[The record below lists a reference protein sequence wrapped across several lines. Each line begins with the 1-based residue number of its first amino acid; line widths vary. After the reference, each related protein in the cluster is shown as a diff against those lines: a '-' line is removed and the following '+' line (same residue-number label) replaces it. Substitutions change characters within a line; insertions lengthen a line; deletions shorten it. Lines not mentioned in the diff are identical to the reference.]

1 MRDYYTGQRVKR
13 SLFAFLFGKL
23 GSGILGFLAFALVAR
38 LLEREEFGALVAS
51 MAFVEILIGLSTF
64 GIDWVAA
71 IWLPAYRIHAPQRVF
86 WRFVRRMVA
95 LRGACLALAAL
106 LALAFAEWIAGF
118 VGLGDWLWVFRVYL
132 LVACLDG
139 MLRYLKDTVMDSLL
153 MQGANQLSILLK
165 NLCTVVVLSLGA
177 AGYYR
182 VDLLLVAQVEV
193 ATFCLALSVVTI
205 ALLVA
210 RARDRR
216 EQPIAPGDWREPTAA
231 QLFAVARH
239 NYATSLA
246 QIVAAPNIFVLGIER
261 FLGLGATA
269 AFGFARMLADQVRK
283 YLPSE
288 LFFGMVRTM
297 IIATHARTGD
307 MRELAL
313 HHSVLLKLGLFPVAL
328 LAGVLIAYG
337 GPVVQ
342 WVGGDKYAGV
352 EWLLLGFIGLLCLV
366 VLKRNLELFL
376 NASRH
381 TGLMLRSSLAALVS
395 IPIGFGGLAAGGN
408 LYHVVAALAIGEA
421 LVIWCA
427 LIGLQRREIHYRISF
442 DGIARLFGPAVAIG
456 LAARFLTSAD
466 NVYLVIGEAAV
477 LCVAIMLV
485 QGLMS
490 PLSRDER
497 RTLRRIV
504 RSLRRR
510 GGKSADAPAQAM

>member
-1 MRDYYTGQRVKR
+1 MKDYYSGQRVKR
-13 SLFAFLFGKL
+13 SLLAFLFGKL

-64 GIDWVAA
+64 GMDWVAA
-71 IWLPAYRIHAPQRVF
+71 IWLPSYRIHAPQNVF
-86 WRFVRRMVA
+86 WRFVGRMVA
-95 LRGACLALAAL
+95 LRAVCLVLASL
-106 LALAFAEWIAGF
+106 LALVFAEWIARF
-118 VGLGDWLWVFRVYL
+118 VGLGDWLWVFRFYL

-165 NLCTVVVLSLGA
+165 NLCTVVFLSLGA
-177 AGYYR
+177 AGYYH
-182 VDLLLVAQVEV
+182 VDLLLVVRVEV
-193 ATFCLALSVVTI
+193 ATFCLALAVVTI
-205 ALLVA
+205 ALLFA

-216 EQPIAPGDWREPTAA
+216 AVPTASGDWREPTAA

-246 QIVAAPNIFVLGIER
+246 QIVSAPNIFILGIER

-269 AFGFARMLADQVRK
+269 AFGFARMLSDQVRK

-288 LFFGMVRTM
+288 LFFGMIRTM
-297 IIATHARTGD
+297 IIATYARTGD

-328 LAGVLIAYG
+328 LTGVLIAYG
-337 GPVVQ
+337 GPMVR

-352 EWLLLGFIGLLCLV
+352 EWLVLGFVGLLCLV

-381 TGLMLRSSLAALVS
+381 TGLMLRSSLAALAG
-395 IPIGFGGLAAGGN
+395 IPIGFGALAAGGN
-408 LYHVVAALAIGEA
+408 LYHVVAALGIGEA

-427 LIGLQRREIHYRISF
+427 LLGLWRRGIHYRISF
-442 DGIARLFGPAVAIG
+442 GGIAKLFVPAILAG
-456 LAARFLTSAD
+456 LAAHFLSSAG
-466 NVYLVIGEAAV
+466 NVYLILGEAAV
-477 LCVAIMLV
+477 LCLVIMLI
-485 QGLMS
+485 QWLTA

-504 RSLRRR
+504 RSLRKR
-510 GGKSADAPAQAM
+510 GGQSRAAPAGA

>member
-1 MRDYYTGQRVKR
+1 MRDYYTGRRVKR

-71 IWLPAYRIHAPQRVF
+71 IWLPSYRIHAPQAVF
-86 WRFVRRMVA
+86 WRFVGRMVA
-95 LRGACLALAAL
+95 LRGACLVLAAL
-106 LALAFAEWIAGF
+106 LALAFAEWIARF
-118 VGLGDWLWVFRVYL
+118 VGLGDWLWVFRFYL

-165 NLCTVVVLSLGA
+165 NLCTVVFLSLGA
-177 AGYYR
+177 AGYYH
-182 VDLLLVAQVEV
+182 VDLLLVVQVEV
-193 ATFCLALSVVTI
+193 ATFCLALTVVTF
-205 ALLVA
+205 ALLLA

-216 EQPIAPGDWREPTAA
+216 EVPVSPGDWREPRRG

-288 LFFGMVRTM
+288 LFFGMIRTM
-297 IIATHARTGD
+297 IIATYARTGD
-307 MRELAL
+307 MRQLAL
-313 HHSVLLKLGLFPVAL
+313 HHSVLLKLGLFPMAL
-328 LAGVLIAYG
+328 LIGVLIAYG
-337 GPVVQ
+337 GPMVQ

-352 EWLLLGFIGLLCLV
+352 EWLVLGFMGLLCLV

-381 TGLMLRSSLAALVS
+381 TDLMLRASLAALAG
-395 IPIGFGGLAAGGN
+395 IPIGFGALSAGGG
-408 LYHVVAALAIGEA
+408 LHHVVAALAIGEA
-421 LVIWCA
+421 LVVSCA
-427 LIGLQRREIHYRISF
+427 LVGLRRRGIHYRISF
-442 DGIARLFGPAVAIG
+442 GGIAKLFGPAIVIG
-456 LAARFLTSAD
+456 LAAHFLSTTG
-466 NVYLVIGEAAV
+466 NVYLILGEAAV
-477 LCVAIMLV
+477 LCLAIALV
-485 QGLMS
+485 QWLLS

-497 RTLRRIV
+497 HTLREIV
-504 RSLRRR
+504 RSLRQG
-510 GGKSADAPAQAM
+510 GGKSSVAPAQA

>member
-23 GSGILGFLAFALVAR
+23 GSGILGFLAFALLAR

-71 IWLPAYRIHAPQRVF
+71 IWLPSYRIHAPQGVF
-86 WRFVRRMVA
+86 WRFVGRLVG
-95 LRGACLALAAL
+95 LRAVCLVLASL
-106 LALAFAEWIAGF
+106 LALSFAEGIARF
-118 VGLGDWLWVFRVYL
+118 VGLGDWLWVFRIYL

-177 AGYYR
+177 AGLYA
-182 VDLLLVAQVEV
+182 VDLWLVVRLEV
-193 ATFCLALSVVTI
+193 ATFCLALAVVTI
-205 ALLVA
+205 ALLMA

-216 EQPIAPGDWREPTAA
+216 ETPIDPGDWREPRLG

-239 NYATSLA
+239 NFFTSLA

-288 LFFGMVRTM
+288 LFFGMIRTM
-297 IIATHARTGD
+297 IIATYARTGD

-313 HHSVLLKLGLFPVAL
+313 HHSVLLKLGLFPIAL
-328 LAGVLIAYG
+328 LVGVLLAHG
-337 GPVVQ
+337 GPMVH
-342 WVGGDKYAGV
+342 WVGGDKYADV
-352 EWLLLGFIGLLCLV
+352 DWLVLGFMGLLCLI
-366 VLKRNLELFL
+366 VLKRNIELFL
-376 NASRH
+376 NTSRH
-381 TGLMLRSSLAALVS
+381 TDLMLRSSLAALVG
-395 IPIGFGGLAAGGN
+395 IPIGFGALAAGGN
-408 LYHVVAALAIGEA
+408 LYHIVAALGIGEA
-421 LVIWCA
+421 LVIWFA
-427 LIGLQRREIHYRISF
+427 LLGLHRRGITYRISSG
-442 DGIARLFGPAVAIG
+442 GIAKLFVPAITLG
-456 LAARFLTSAD
+456 LVARFLSSAD
-466 NVYLVIGEAAV
+466 NVYLVLGEAAV
-477 LCVAIMLV
+477 LCVAIALV
-485 QGLMS
+485 QWMLS
-490 PLSRDER
+490 PLSPDEV
-497 RTLRRIV
+497 RTLRQIALA
-504 RSLRRR
+504 LRRR
-510 GGKSADAPAQAM
+510 EGQSPVAPAQA